1 MNHTRDNYI
10 KTLKH
15 LRGFGFDPERASR
28 NGIAQSVEDNK
39 TPLDAAKE
47 IVYFYG
53 RGINGRV

>member
-15 LRGFGFDPERASR
+15 LRGFGFDPEKASR
-28 NGIAQSVEDNK
+28 SGIAQSVEDNE
-39 TPLDAAKE
+39 TPFDAAKE

-53 RGINGRV
+53 EGS